1 MEIIARGQI
10 TIWNYKDGDDA
21 YSVILNHDTHAV
33 ACDPSG
39 NALSGELGPSGKAVF
54 ALSAYRGA
62 TKLTMR
68 YSSAASTAGMCAW
81 KFGTISGCT
90 AVQVSG
96 SNEKFY
102 INTMTV
108 DSAYVEIVCSV
119 DGKASIT
126 KRVTVVKQK
135 KGDTGDPGKPGDD
148 GKQGCMLRPRGTWTA
163 QTQYVYNDQY
173 RDVVIHNNS
182 VYIVKAT
189 HTSAVS
195 FDSSKWEPFNEFIN
209 VATSVLLANK
219 GYIDVLGAARL
230 FVGDTNKSTGWEMT
244 NGYIKHT
251 KSGLTL
257 TADGK
262 LYDPDGLHLFVG
274 GKTVQ
279 AIVDGAVD
287 SIQVSGRNIVKNSDF
302 SQGTS
307 GWNLNQT
314 TAQVKTDSV
323 YGTYLEFKHAGVGDI
338 AGNRISQAPFYTG
351 LWHEVG
357 KTYSLSFYAK
367 AAKAVTIKAG
377 EAYNLN
383 SFAVTTQWKRYTVT
397 YVAKNAGSLTINIA
411 EANVLLSLTQIKLE
425 EGTKATDWS
434 PSPEDV
440 KAKFEKNSSD
450 IAQLPDQITLT
461 VRKEISGGGLNYIT
475 NTQSAIV
482 VTGEN
487 KANQVILNDWII
499 NRALS
504 GKKYGAAFKVKFTGC
519 TFTSSSRI
527 CLQTSNIGGWA
538 YNGLTASTVVSA
550 NKEYVIYRN
559 TNTAP
564 TLTGDGPAQI
574 RIDYV
579 SGGKITISE
588 IRAYDVPDD
597 GLTDP
602 MPWYPSKWDTEVLSS
617 EIKQTAE
624 SISLKVNQAIG
635 GENLIDNSSFSQNL
649 NGWSLNGDGSVMTAK
664 IVNTTAL
671 GGTCL
676 ELWFKSNGYGIFRN
690 VSEQGKS
697 YVRDGEVFTI
707 SFDLYKTTAYPY
719 ALLVGFEDDG
729 MGEGNTLNIS
739 NHPLNTWKR
748 VSVTQTLKTSRA
760 VIVIYGSGGTAGAV
774 YIKNLKVERGS
785 IATPWIASGDERLL
799 ATGIDIQNGQITF
812 TANKTFIQD
821 NNGNPI
827 AMFTNIGER
836 PLIDAT
842 NIDVD
847 NLKVKH
853 LDGADGTF
861 SGSLSAATGTF
872 KGSLSAATGTF
883 EGDLNAAGGS
893 FKGSVTANGARIG
906 GFTIQDNVIKSNII
920 NAGISFSNGDKGEMT
935 NLFSNRVYT
944 QSIWV
949 DDGVNNYHPIEKE
962 FTIRTNR
969 TCNMITPGAGTNL
982 FIADMMN
989 LRYKTLTR
997 SGRYGLQYAMMGSG
1011 HIVQDGV
1018 IDGGCWYKVP
1028 FSKDKEVHII
1038 TPFDN
1043 GNRVCVTTE
1052 YNGDILVLPSLD
1064 KMLQMLGVGI
1074 ATRVGP
1080 QFSFGLTIVNASSKT
1095 VYVMGKADFTVG
1107 DVSFNFDQYP
1117 TFYNASGTLINS
1129 ENGFTL
1135 AAHRSRQFI
1144 LTYDGTNYM
1153 AFEL

>member
-39 NALSGELGPSGKAVF
+39 NALGGELGPSGKAVF

-68 YSSAASTAGMCAW
+68 YSSAASTAGICAW

-90 AVQVSG
+90 AAQMSG

-102 INTMTV
+102 INTMTA

-126 KRVTVVKQK
+126 KRVTIVKQK

-173 RDVVIHNNS
+173 RDVVIYNSS

-195 FDSSKWEPFNEFIN
+195 FESSKWEPFNEFIN

-262 LYDPDGLHLFVG
+262 LYDPDGLHLSVG

-287 SIQVSGRNIVKNSDF
+287 GIQVSGRNIVKNSDF
-302 SQGTS
+302 SQGTT

-383 SFAVTTQWKRYTVT
+383 SFAVTTAWKRYTVT

-440 KAKFEKNSSD
+440 KAKIEKNSSD

-461 VRKEISGGGLNYIT
+461 VKKEISGGGLNYIT

-487 KANQVILNDWII
+487 KANQVILNNWVI

-504 GKKYGAAFKVKFTGC
+504 GKKYGAAFKVKFDGC
-519 TFTSSSRI
+519 AFTSSSRI
-527 CLQTSNIGGWA
+527 CLQTSNVGGWA
-538 YNGLTASTVVSA
+538 YNGLTASTVVSE
-550 NKEYVIYRN
+550 NKEYIIYRN

-597 GLTDP
+597 SLTDP
-602 MPWYPSKWDTEVLSS
+602 MPWYPSKWDNEVLSS
-617 EIKQTAE
+617 EIKQTAD
-624 SISLKVNQAIG
+624 SIDLKINQSIG
-635 GENLIDNSSFSQNL
+635 GENLIDNSSFQNDIKGWYT
-649 NGWSLNGDGSVMTAK
+649 NGASGTYTASV
-664 IVNTTAL
+664 VNDSAA
-671 GGTCL
+671 GKCL
-676 ELWFKSNGYGIFRN
+676 QLWFSANYCGLFRGL
-690 VSEQGKS
+690 SDQGKA
-697 YVRDGEVFTI
+697 YVREGATFTV
-707 SFDLYKTTAYPY
+707 SFDLYKKASVPSQI
-719 ALLVGFEDDG
+719 AVGFEDG
-729 MGEGNTLNIS
+729 GVSAFNTINIS
-739 NHPLNTWKR
+739 SHPLNSWKR
-748 VSVTQTLKTSRA
+748 ISVTQTLKTNKAS
-760 VIVIYGSGGTAGAV
+760 IIIYGLGTGGATV
-774 YIKNLKVERGS
+774 YIRNLKVERGS
-785 IATPWIASGDERLL
+785 LATPWSASENERLL
-799 ATGIDIQNGQITF
+799 DTGIDILNRKMIF
-812 TANKTFIQD
+812 TADNTLIQD
-821 NNGNPI
+821 NTGKQI
-827 AMFTNIGER
+827 AMFTTKNGK
-836 PLIDAT
+836 PLLAAENIDAENLTVSRLLANSSDAPKQIAIDADEAYIRAFALNTYNVSNPT
-842 NIDVD
+842 NMYIRPII
-847 NLKVKH
+847 
-853 LDGADGTF
+853 DGTTNDYKAYTEIKMTGF
-861 SGSLSAATGTF
+861 QKKTSVPGYTGQINATLTNEELMLEHTGALYKGRYNPSFMKVGATSSAATYSKSFAFGNKGTEVRNGSTYY
-872 KGSLSAATGTF
+872 KGATGSITVNGTTHYF
-883 EGDLNAAGGS
+883 RDGIYIGTSSTGG
-893 FKGSVTANGARIG
+893 A
-906 GFTIQDNVIKSNII
+906 
-920 NAGISFSNGDKGEMT
+920 
-935 NLFSNRVYT
+935 
-944 QSIWV
+944 
-949 DDGVNNYHPIEKE
+949 
-962 FTIRTNR
+962 
-969 TCNMITPGAGTNL
+969 
-982 FIADMMN
+982 
-989 LRYKTLTR
+989 
-997 SGRYGLQYAMMGSG
+997 
-1011 HIVQDGV
+1011 
-1018 IDGGCWYKVP
+1018 
-1028 FSKDKEVHII
+1028 
-1038 TPFDN
+1038 
-1043 GNRVCVTTE
+1043 
-1052 YNGDILVLPSLD
+1052 SL
-1064 KMLQMLGVGI
+1064 
-1074 ATRVGP
+1074 
-1080 QFSFGLTIVNASSKT
+1080 
-1095 VYVMGKADFTVG
+1095 
-1107 DVSFNFDQYP
+1107 
-1117 TFYNASGTLINS
+1117 
-1129 ENGFTL
+1129 
-1135 AAHRSRQFI
+1135 
-1144 LTYDGTNYM
+1144 YD
-1153 AFEL
+1153 

>member
-39 NALSGELGPSGKAVF
+39 NALGGELGPSGKAVF

-68 YSSAASTAGMCAW
+68 YSSAASTAGICAW

-90 AVQVSG
+90 AAQMSG

-102 INTMTV
+102 INTMSA

-126 KRVTVVKQK
+126 KRVTIVKQK

-173 RDVVIHNNS
+173 RDVVIYNSS

-195 FDSSKWEPFNEFIN
+195 FESSKWEPFNEFIN

-262 LYDPDGLHLFVG
+262 LYDPDGLHLSVG

-287 SIQVSGRNIVKNSDF
+287 GIQVSGRNIVKNSDF
-302 SQGTS
+302 SQGTT

-383 SFAVTTQWKRYTVT
+383 SFSVTTEWKRYTVT

-434 PSPEDV
+434 PSPEDL
-440 KAKFEKNSSD
+440 KAKIEKNSSD

-461 VRKEISGGGLNYIT
+461 VKKEISGGGLNYIT

-487 KANQVILNDWII
+487 KANQVILNNWVI

-504 GKKYGAAFKVKFTGC
+504 GKKYGAAFKVKFDGC
-519 TFTSSSRI
+519 AFTSSSRI
-527 CLQTSNIGGWA
+527 CLQTSNVGGWA
-538 YNGLTASTVVSA
+538 YNGLTASTVVSE
-550 NKEYVIYRN
+550 NKEYIIYRN

-579 SGGKITISE
+579 AGGKITISE
-588 IRAYDVPDD
+588 VRAYDV
-597 GLTDP
+597 TNSSISEP
-602 MPWYPSKWDTEVLSS
+602 MPWYPSKWDNEVLFTA
-617 EIKQTAE
+617 IKQTSDSISLTVQKEIGNVTIGGDNCISNSDFSSGTAGWSFSGLSISVDSSNTHVDE
-624 SISLKVNQAIG
+624 IPTLKITQSTASDSNLDKTRVFQYTAVKNGAVSFSCWAKADRSVKLTIRLCGESKNIKTYDIGTAWTYIIFENIEATSTALIMGALSTCTWWLSEPMLVQANKSVSWQKRLSEQRSEISSIKQTSNSISLKV
-635 GENLIDNSSFSQNL
+635 DNL
-649 NGWSLNGDGSVMTAK
+649 NDG
-664 IVNTTAL
+664 L
-671 GGTCL
+671 
-676 ELWFKSNGYGIFRN
+676 
-690 VSEQGKS
+690 
-697 YVRDGEVFTI
+697 
-707 SFDLYKTTAYPY
+707 
-719 ALLVGFEDDG
+719 
-729 MGEGNTLNIS
+729 
-739 NHPLNTWKR
+739 H
-748 VSVTQTLKTSRA
+748 
-760 VIVIYGSGGTAGAV
+760 
-774 YIKNLKVERGS
+774 
-785 IATPWIASGDERLL
+785 
-799 ATGIDIQNGQITF
+799 ATGIDITNRQINVTADKFFIKNNKGQ
-812 TANKTFIQD
+812 
-821 NNGNPI
+821 PI
-827 AMFTNIGER
+827 AVFDGSGDIPKLNTGSI
-836 PLIDAT
+836 LIDNVGTKTDDFSQIGAF
-842 NIDVD
+842 ID
-847 NLKVKH
+847 
-853 LDGADGTF
+853 
-861 SGSLSAATGTF
+861 AATGVGAF
-872 KGSLSAATGTF
+872 YNKGFCISANPQWKYISVSSTYQNPNDSGPVGNRSCYVSNDRIHFERPAEEATSGVFTAKF
-883 EGDLNAAGGS
+883 VRCGS
-893 FKGSVTANGARIG
+893 NRADTVGSEYNNGKSMAIGCKGIEIKNGANYYKGLTKSIVVG
-906 GFTIQDNVIKSNII
+906 GTTYHFIDGILVGENNNYGDKQQSLYPI
-920 NAGISFSNGDKGEMT
+920 NA
-935 NLFSNRVYT
+935 
-944 QSIWV
+944 
-949 DDGVNNYHPIEKE
+949 
-962 FTIRTNR
+962 
-969 TCNMITPGAGTNL
+969 
-982 FIADMMN
+982 
-989 LRYKTLTR
+989 
-997 SGRYGLQYAMMGSG
+997 
-1011 HIVQDGV
+1011 
-1018 IDGGCWYKVP
+1018 
-1028 FSKDKEVHII
+1028 
-1038 TPFDN
+1038 
-1043 GNRVCVTTE
+1043 
-1052 YNGDILVLPSLD
+1052 
-1064 KMLQMLGVGI
+1064 
-1074 ATRVGP
+1074 
-1080 QFSFGLTIVNASSKT
+1080 
-1095 VYVMGKADFTVG
+1095 
-1107 DVSFNFDQYP
+1107 
-1117 TFYNASGTLINS
+1117 
-1129 ENGFTL
+1129 
-1135 AAHRSRQFI
+1135 
-1144 LTYDGTNYM
+1144 
-1153 AFEL
+1153 

>member
-39 NALSGELGPSGKAVF
+39 NALGGELGPSGKAVF

-68 YSSAASTAGMCAW
+68 YSSAASTAGICAW

-90 AVQVSG
+90 AAQMSG

-102 INTMTV
+102 INTMTA

-126 KRVTVVKQK
+126 KRVTIVKQK

-173 RDVVIHNNS
+173 RDVVIYNSS

-195 FDSSKWEPFNEFIN
+195 FESSKWEPFNEFIN

-262 LYDPDGLHLFVG
+262 LYDPDGLHLSVG

-287 SIQVSGRNIVKNSDF
+287 GIQVSGRNIVKNSDF
-302 SQGTS
+302 SQGTT

-383 SFAVTTQWKRYTVT
+383 SFAVTTAWKRYTVT

-440 KAKFEKNSSD
+440 KAKIEKNSSD

-461 VRKEISGGGLNYIT
+461 VKKEISGGGLNYIT

-487 KANQVILNDWII
+487 KANQVILNNWVI

-504 GKKYGAAFKVKFTGC
+504 GKKYGAAFKVKFDGC
-519 TFTSSSRI
+519 AFTSSSRI
-527 CLQTSNIGGWA
+527 CLQTSNVGGWA
-538 YNGLTASTVVSA
+538 YNGLTASTVVSE
-550 NKEYVIYRN
+550 NKEYIIYRN

-602 MPWYPSKWDTEVLSS
+602 MPWYPSKWDNEVLSS

-624 SISLKVNQAIG
+624 SIGLKINQSIG
-635 GENLIDNSSFSQNL
+635 GENLIDNSSFQNDIKGWYT
-649 NGWSLNGDGSVMTAK
+649 NGASGTYTASV
-664 IVNTTAL
+664 VNDSAA
-671 GGTCL
+671 GKCL
-676 ELWFKSNGYGIFRN
+676 QLWFSANYCGLFRGL
-690 VSEQGKS
+690 SDQG
-697 YVRDGEVFTI
+697 YVREGATFTV
-707 SFDLYKTTAYPY
+707 SFDLYKKASVPSQI
-719 ALLVGFEDDG
+719 AVGFEDG
-729 MGEGNTLNIS
+729 GVGASNTINIS
-739 NHPLNTWKR
+739 SHPLNSWKR
-748 VSVTQTLKTSRA
+748 ISVTQTLKTNKAS
-760 VIVIYGSGGTAGAV
+760 IIIYGLGTGGATV
-774 YIKNLKVERGS
+774 YIRNLKVERGS
-785 IATPWIASGDERLL
+785 LATSWSASENERLL
-799 ATGIDIQNGQITF
+799 DTGIDILNRKMIF
-812 TANKTFIQD
+812 TADNTLIQD
-821 NNGNPI
+821 NTGKQI
-827 AMFTNIGER
+827 AMFTTKDGK
-836 PLIDAT
+836 PLLAAENIDAENLTVSRLLANSSDAPKQIAIDADEAYIRAFALNTYNVSNPT
-842 NIDVD
+842 NMYIRPII
-847 NLKVKH
+847 
-853 LDGADGTF
+853 DGTTNDYKAYTEIKMTGF
-861 SGSLSAATGTF
+861 QKKTSVPGYTGQINATLTNEELMLEHTGALYKGRYNPSFMKVGATSSAATYSKSFAFGNKGTEVRNGSTYY
-872 KGSLSAATGTF
+872 KGATGSITVNGTTHYF
-883 EGDLNAAGGS
+883 RDGIYIGTSSSGG
-893 FKGSVTANGARIG
+893 A
-906 GFTIQDNVIKSNII
+906 
-920 NAGISFSNGDKGEMT
+920 
-935 NLFSNRVYT
+935 
-944 QSIWV
+944 
-949 DDGVNNYHPIEKE
+949 
-962 FTIRTNR
+962 
-969 TCNMITPGAGTNL
+969 
-982 FIADMMN
+982 
-989 LRYKTLTR
+989 
-997 SGRYGLQYAMMGSG
+997 
-1011 HIVQDGV
+1011 
-1018 IDGGCWYKVP
+1018 
-1028 FSKDKEVHII
+1028 
-1038 TPFDN
+1038 
-1043 GNRVCVTTE
+1043 
-1052 YNGDILVLPSLD
+1052 SL
-1064 KMLQMLGVGI
+1064 
-1074 ATRVGP
+1074 
-1080 QFSFGLTIVNASSKT
+1080 
-1095 VYVMGKADFTVG
+1095 
-1107 DVSFNFDQYP
+1107 
-1117 TFYNASGTLINS
+1117 
-1129 ENGFTL
+1129 
-1135 AAHRSRQFI
+1135 
-1144 LTYDGTNYM
+1144 YD
-1153 AFEL
+1153 

>member
-39 NALSGELGPSGKAVF
+39 NALGGELGPSGKAVF

-68 YSSAASTAGMCAW
+68 YSSAASTAGICAW

-90 AVQVSG
+90 AAQMSG

-102 INTMTV
+102 INTMSA

-126 KRVTVVKQK
+126 KRVTIVKQK

-173 RDVVIHNNS
+173 RDVVIYNSS

-195 FDSSKWEPFNEFIN
+195 FESSKWEPFNEFIN

-262 LYDPDGLHLFVG
+262 LYDPDGLHLSVG

-287 SIQVSGRNIVKNSDF
+287 GIQVSGRNIVKNSDF

-323 YGTYLEFKHAGVGDI
+323 YGMYLEFKHAGVGDI

-383 SFAVTTQWKRYTVT
+383 SFAVTTAWKRYTVT
-397 YVAKNAGSLTINIA
+397 YVAKNAGSLTINIT

-440 KAKFEKNSSD
+440 KAKIEKNSSD

-475 NTQSAIV
+475 NTQSVIE

-538 YNGLTASTVVSA
+538 YNGLTASTAVSE

-602 MPWYPSKWDTEVLSS
+602 MPWYPSKWDNEVLSS
-617 EIKQTAE
+617 EIKQTAD
-624 SISLKVNQAIG
+624 SIGLKINQSIG
-635 GENLIDNSSFSQNL
+635 GENLIDNSSFQNDIKGWYT
-649 NGWSLNGDGSVMTAK
+649 NGASGTYTASV
-664 IVNTTAL
+664 VNDSAA
-671 GGTCL
+671 GKCL
-676 ELWFKSNGYGIFRN
+676 QLWFSANYCGLF
-690 VSEQGKS
+690 QGLS
-697 YVRDGEVFTI
+697 DQGYVREGATFTV
-707 SFDLYKTTAYPY
+707 SFDLYKKASVPSQI
-719 ALLVGFEDDG
+719 AVGFEDG
-729 MGEGNTLNIS
+729 GVGASNTINIS
-739 NHPLNTWKR
+739 SHPLNTWKR
-748 VSVTQTLKTSRA
+748 ISVTQTLKTNKAS
-760 VIVIYGSGGTAGAV
+760 IIIYGLGTGGATV
-774 YIKNLKVERGS
+774 YIRNLKVERGS
-785 IATPWIASGDERLL
+785 LATPWSASENERLL
-799 ATGIDIQNGQITF
+799 DTGIDILNRKMIF
-812 TANKTFIQD
+812 TADNTLIQD
-821 NNGNPI
+821 NTGKQI
-827 AMFTNIGER
+827 AMFTVKNGK
-836 PLIDAT
+836 PLLAAE
-842 NIDVD
+842 NIDVE
-847 NLKVKH
+847 NLTVSRLLANSSDAPKQIAIDADEAYIRAFALNTYNVSNPTNMYIRPII
-853 LDGADGTF
+853 DGTTNDYKAYTEIKMTGF
-861 SGSLSAATGTF
+861 QKKTSVSGYTGQINATLTNEELMLEHTGALYKGRYNPSFMKVGATSSAATYSKSFAFGNKGTEVRN
-872 KGSLSAATGTF
+872 GSTYYQGATGSITVNGTTHYF
-883 EGDLNAAGGS
+883 RDGIYIGTSSSGS
-893 FKGSVTANGARIG
+893 A
-906 GFTIQDNVIKSNII
+906 
-920 NAGISFSNGDKGEMT
+920 
-935 NLFSNRVYT
+935 
-944 QSIWV
+944 
-949 DDGVNNYHPIEKE
+949 
-962 FTIRTNR
+962 
-969 TCNMITPGAGTNL
+969 
-982 FIADMMN
+982 
-989 LRYKTLTR
+989 
-997 SGRYGLQYAMMGSG
+997 
-1011 HIVQDGV
+1011 
-1018 IDGGCWYKVP
+1018 
-1028 FSKDKEVHII
+1028 
-1038 TPFDN
+1038 
-1043 GNRVCVTTE
+1043 
-1052 YNGDILVLPSLD
+1052 SL
-1064 KMLQMLGVGI
+1064 
-1074 ATRVGP
+1074 
-1080 QFSFGLTIVNASSKT
+1080 
-1095 VYVMGKADFTVG
+1095 
-1107 DVSFNFDQYP
+1107 
-1117 TFYNASGTLINS
+1117 
-1129 ENGFTL
+1129 
-1135 AAHRSRQFI
+1135 
-1144 LTYDGTNYM
+1144 YD
-1153 AFEL
+1153 